1 MGVGLGECLVL
12 GVALAMDAFAVTVS
26 NTLAAPGARR
36 RRLLLMPLLF
46 GLFQGLMALF
56 GSLLGSLFGDVIER
70 FSGLV
75 ALVVLGVIGVNMV
88 REGLGPLRSDRAEG
102 DGGEQGRAD
111 GNCGCDEDDV
121 LSLGRLLL
129 EAVATSIDAF
139 AVGVSLR
146 AMGVATGPASAVIG
160 LVTAALCLVAI
171 ACGRWVGPR
180 LGDRA
185 QVAGGA
191 VLIALGVKA
200 FFF

>member
-26 NTLAAPGARR
+26 NALAAPGARR

>member
-1 MGVGLGECLVL
+1 MGVGECLVL
-12 GVALAMDAFAVTVS
+12 GVALAMDAFAVTIS
-26 NTLAAPGARR
+26 NTLAAPGASK

-46 GLFQGLMALF
+46 GLFQGAMTLL
-56 GSLLGSLFGDVIER
+56 GSCLGSLFGSVIEG

-88 REGLGPLRSDRAEG
+88 REGLGSLRSDCEGEGAE
-102 DGGEQGRAD
+102 EQGPSD
-111 GNCGCDEDDV
+111 SKEV
-121 LSLGRLLL
+121 LSVGRLLM
-129 EAVATSIDAF
+129 ESVATSIDAF

-160 LVTAALCLVAI
+160 LVTAALCVVAI
-171 ACGRWVGPR
+171 ACGRWAGPL

-185 QVAGGA
+185 QVVGGV
-191 VLIALGVKA
+191 VLVALGIKA

>member
-1 MGVGLGECLVL
+1 
-12 GVALAMDAFAVTVS
+12 
-26 NTLAAPGARR
+26 
-36 RRLLLMPLLF
+36 MPLLF

-88 REGLGPLRSDRAEG
+88 REGLGALRSDRAEG

-180 LGDRA
+180 LGDGA

>member
-1 MGVGLGECLVL
+1 MGLGECLVL

-46 GLFQGLMALF
+46 GLFQGLMTLL

-75 ALVVLGVIGVNMV
+75 ALVVLGAIGVNMV
-88 REGLGPLRSDRAEG
+88 REGLGALRSGTADKGG
-102 DGGEQGRAD
+102 DCGGEGAAEEGGDR
-111 GNCGCDEDDV
+111 GGDDV

-160 LVTAALCLVAI
+160 LVTAALCVAAI
-171 ACGRWVGPR
+171 ACGRWAGPR

-185 QVAGGA
+185 QVAGGV
-191 VLIALGVKA
+191 VLVALGIKA

>member
-88 REGLGPLRSDRAEG
+88 REGLGALRSDRAEG

-111 GNCGCDEDDV
+111 GNCGCDEGDV

-180 LGDRA
+180 LGDGA

>member
-1 MGVGLGECLVL
+1 MPVGLGECLVL

-46 GLFQGLMALF
+46 GLFQGLMTLL

-75 ALVVLGVIGVNMV
+75 ALVVLGAIGVNMV
-88 REGLGPLRSDRAEG
+88 REGLGALRPVAAEEVAAKGSPAEEDR
-102 DGGEQGRAD
+102 DCGG
-111 GNCGCDEDDV
+111 DDV
-121 LSLGRLLL
+121 LSPGRLLL

-146 AMGVATGPASAVIG
+146 AMGVAVGPASTVIG
-160 LVTAALCLVAI
+160 LVTAALCVAAI

-180 LGDRA
+180 IGDRA
-185 QVAGGA
+185 QVAGGV
-191 VLIALGVKA
+191 VLVALGVTA

>member
-1 MGVGLGECLVL
+1 MRVGLGECLVL

-36 RRLLLMPLLF
+36 RRLLLMPLFF
-46 GLFQGLMALF
+46 GLFQGLMTLF

-75 ALVVLGVIGVNMV
+75 ALVVLGAIGVNMV
-88 REGLGPLRSDRAEG
+88 REGLGALRSDGAEG
-102 DGGEQGRAD
+102 GGAGDRGD
-111 GNCGCDEDDV
+111 DCDEGDV

-160 LVTAALCLVAI
+160 LVTAALCVVAI